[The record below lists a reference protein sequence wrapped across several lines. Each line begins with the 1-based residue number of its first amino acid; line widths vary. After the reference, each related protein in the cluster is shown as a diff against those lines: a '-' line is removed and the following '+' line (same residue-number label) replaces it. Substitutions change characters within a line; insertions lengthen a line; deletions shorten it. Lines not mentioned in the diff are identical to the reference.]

1 MNPKNRAAHLERL
14 RSELLHPLYDS
25 RTWESARHDLLARA
39 ERGERGFNVSVS
51 RWPEMDYVVAT
62 ADAVA
67 HVECAYKVALSY
79 TDPLTREKLQLI
91 DPAKFS
97 SGWYPHSNRN
107 LARLVRARKVQL
119 TPPRERWEIVTPLG
133 VRMFDTSLDRLV
145 SAVMA
150 AMSWTKETH
159 GADVQAYD
167 YGDCSEVT
175 LLSAGGVTVVAG
187 SSGARLAIDPRGE
200 LLSPVR
206 EMLGHDGF
214 AVSER
219 SSSSWGWTRW
229 HKVPSDVA
237 RRRRE
242 ERERTMW
249 CPTLGDDYSIV

>member
-39 ERGERGFNVSVS
+39 DRGERGFIVSVS
-51 RWPEMDYVVAT
+51 RWTEMDYVVVT

-91 DPAKFS
+91 DPAQFS
-97 SGWYPHSNRN
+97 SGWYPHSERN
-107 LARLVRARKVQL
+107 LARLVRTRKVQL
-119 TPPRERWEIVTPLG
+119 TPPDGRWEIVTPLG
-133 VRMFDTSLDRLV
+133 VRMSDTSLDRLV
-145 SAVMA
+145 VAVMA
-150 AMSWTKETH
+150 ALSWTKEAH
-159 GADVQAYD
+159 GMDVPAYD
-167 YGDCSEVT
+167 YGCREIE
-175 LLSAGGVTVVAG
+175 LLRAGGVTVVAG

-200 LLSPVR
+200 LLAPVR
-206 EMLGHDGF
+206 QLLGHGGF

-219 SSSSWGWTRW
+219 ASWDWMRW

-237 RRRRE
+237 RQRRL
-242 ERERTMW
+242 EREASMW